1 MKYWKNGLAIF
12 IHLVFSAYVD
22 IRVVTPGGWYASS
35 HARGIDMVGRIHIK
49 RKWLLD
55 DYIFQQPHDWFES
68 YKTSLFMES
77 GRWVAKVVQME
88 YIHLTIH
95 GVSDV
100 KGIFNLI
107 TSRFSYSLSMVCARL
122 DMHTNHLIMGKSSHF
137 ECWYRWWKK
146 SCTTWDV

>member
-1 MKYWKNGLAIF
+1 M
-12 IHLVFSAYVD
+12 LVFQSD
-22 IRVVTPGGWYASS
+22 VTPGGWYASS
-35 HARGIDMVGRIHIK
+35 HARGIWYGFFWRIHIK

-77 GRWVAKVVQME
+77 ARWVAKVVQME

-107 TSRFSYSLSMVCARL
+107 TSRFSYSLSMVCVRFRHAHKSL
-122 DMHTNHLIMGKSSHF
+122 NYGQIISFWMLIPLMEEILHHLRCINRF
-137 ECWYRWWKK
+137 LF
-146 SCTTWDV
+146 WD